1 MPSGGARTNSG
12 GRRPGAGRKPST
24 AKTVQRA
31 TALKQA
37 EPEIKIVR
45 ESVGGKAITAAII
58 LASVDEGGLWR
69 THLTDPAHGLD
80 ALKYLTDKRDGKA
93 PQSLNVNATVNRT
106 PEERQN
112 RLAEL
117 VGIATGTAE

>member
-1 MPSGGARTNSG
+1 MPRGGK
-12 GRRPGAGRKPST
+12 RPGAGRK
-24 AKTVQRA
+24 AGAEKVIERK

-37 EPEIKIVR
+37 SPEITFVR
-45 ESVGGKAITAAII
+45 NSTGGKAVTAAII

-93 PQSLNVNATVNRT
+93 PQSLNVREPLFRT
-106 PEERQN
+106 
-112 RLAEL
+112 
-117 VGIATGTAE
+117 